1 MNEQPKNSLMLRLRP
16 LVFLLPGV
24 ITGLVILGTL
34 PTTQPILS
42 AIPER
47 LERISAEVTEAVVSP
62 LFEEAEPEDVEP
74 EELPQ
79 GPYTDGV
86 YTGSSQGYGG
96 LVTVQVTVENGRIAD
111 IEILS
116 APGETEPYIT
126 LARTIIGVVIDQ
138 QTWEVDAVSG
148 ATYSSRGILGAVQNA
163 LTGETVENEAP
174 AQTAPAGTTVQ
185 DSFTEPSSYKDGT
198 YYGSAE
204 GFGGSIQVEVVISG
218 GVITSIRIVSA
229 PYETAEYLN
238 RAKSVISSILSTGS
252 PNVDA
257 VSGATYSSTGIINA
271 VKRALSQAAIDGKEE
286 NPDLQDEEPDLS
298 IMPDEKL
305 VDGEYIGIGEGFGGE
320 IHVRVTVNEGRITEI
335 TVISAEDETPEYF
348 NRATGLIQQII
359 NGQSAAVDVVS
370 GATYSSQG
378 VLEAV
383 QNALKLAAGGDTIGP
398 DDSENHDSE
407 STGTEDIEQD
417 PNGPDD
423 SGEDKSETAKYQDGS
438 YIASG
443 WCSDEDG
450 EFLYGITVNVVI
462 EDGAIAAIEAIKT
475 ADESDDPELND
486 TYLGY
491 AVNGRTRIGVEY
503 AGIPAQI
510 LKKQGI
516 DEIDAVS
523 GATYSSEVIR
533 ELSGEALAKAVVTD
547 ETNEAGAA
555 TKDGIYTGSA
565 WCDDGGT
572 FRYLLTVTATVSD
585 GRIVSVDVVKTADE
599 SEDPE
604 DNDVYLNFAVNGR
617 TRRGITYVGVP
628 QQITDKQSA
637 DEIDA
642 VSGATYSSEA
652 IRNAALQALS
662 GGAPADADAG
672 YEENTM
678 TDADAESLV
687 DSVTEMPADA
697 EKQSDGAAAFAASDE
712 PEDPTEDEAAL
723 GTDNNVDTAEIDQE
737 ISEPPKE
744 SEPPKDEMDNAVE
757 YAEQEEPDHEAE

>member
-1 MNEQPKNSLMLRLRP
+1 MNEQSKNSLMLRLRP
-16 LVFLLPGV
+16 LVFLLPAV

-62 LFEEAEPEDVEP
+62 LFEEAEPEDAEP

-96 LVTVQVTVENGRIAD
+96 PVTVRVTVENGRITAVD
-111 IEILS
+111 ILS
-116 APGETEPYIT
+116 AEGETEPYIT
-126 LARTIIGVVIDQ
+126 LAGTIINIVIDQ
-138 QTWEVDAVSG
+138 QTWEIDAVSG
-148 ATYSSRGILGAVQNA
+148 ATYSSRGILGAIQNA

-174 AQTAPAGTTVQ
+174 VQPAPAGTTVQ

-198 YYGSAE
+198 YYGSAA
-204 GFGGSIQVEVVISG
+204 GFGGPIQVEVVISG

-238 RAKSVISSILSTGS
+238 RAKSVITSILSTGS

-320 IHVRVTVNEGRITEI
+320 IHVRVTVSEGRITEI
-335 TVISAEDETPEYF
+335 TVISAEYETPEYF

-378 VLEAV
+378 VLEGV
-383 QNALKLAAGGDTIGP
+383 QNALKMAAAGDTIGP
-398 DDSENHDSE
+398 DDSENRDPE
-407 STGTEDIEQD
+407 PAGTEDVEQD

-423 SGEDKSETAKYQDGS
+423 SGEDKSETAGYQDGS
-438 YIASG
+438 YTASK
-443 WCSDEDG
+443 WCGDG
-450 EFLYGITVNVVI
+450 DGTFRYEITVTVTI

-475 ADESDDPELND
+475 ADESDDPERND
-486 TYLGY
+486 TYMGY
-491 AVNGRTRIGVEY
+491 
-503 AGIPAQI
+503 
-510 LKKQGI
+510 
-516 DEIDAVS
+516 
-523 GATYSSEVIR
+523 
-533 ELSGEALAKAVVTD
+533 
-547 ETNEAGAA
+547 
-555 TKDGIYTGSA
+555 
-565 WCDDGGT
+565 
-572 FRYLLTVTATVSD
+572 
-585 GRIVSVDVVKTADE
+585 
-599 SEDPE
+599 
-604 DNDVYLNFAVNGR
+604 AVNGR

-628 QQITDKQSA
+628 QQIVDKQSA

-652 IRNAALQALS
+652 IRNAVVQALS
-662 GGAPADADAG
+662 GGAPEDADAG
-672 YEENTM
+672 CEENTM
-678 TDADAESLV
+678 TGAEAGCLV
-687 DSVTEMPADA
+687 DSVTEMCEEA
-697 EKQSDGAAAFAASDE
+697 EKQSDGAAAFEASDK
-712 PEDPTEDEAAL
+712 PEDPTEDAVL
-723 GTDNNVDTAEIDQE
+723 GTDLKEDIAEIDHE
-737 ISEPPKE
+737 TSEPSKDYA
-744 SEPPKDEMDNAVE
+744 PPKDEIDNAVE

>member
-24 ITGLVILGTL
+24 ITGLLILGTL

-96 LVTVQVTVENGRIAD
+96 LVTVQVTVENGRIAGM
-111 IEILS
+111 EILS

-126 LARTIIGVVIDQ
+126 LAQTIIGVVIDQ
-138 QTWEVDAVSG
+138 QTWEIDAVSG

-174 AQTAPAGTTVQ
+174 AQTAPAGTTAQ

-204 GFGGSIQVEVVISG
+204 GFGGAIQVEVVISG

-238 RAKSVISSILSTGS
+238 RAKSVITSILSTGS

-271 VKRALSQAAIDGKEE
+271 VKRALSQAAVDSEE
-286 NPDLQDEEPDLS
+286 ILPEDDPDAEEPEQETPGPEEPDQTLF
-298 IMPDEKL
+298 L
-305 VDGEYIGIGEGFGGE
+305 
-320 IHVRVTVNEGRITEI
+320 
-335 TVISAEDETPEYF
+335 
-348 NRATGLIQQII
+348 
-359 NGQSAAVDVVS
+359 
-370 GATYSSQG
+370 
-378 VLEAV
+378 
-383 QNALKLAAGGDTIGP
+383 
-398 DDSENHDSE
+398 
-407 STGTEDIEQD
+407 
-417 PNGPDD
+417 
-423 SGEDKSETAKYQDGS
+423 DGS
-438 YIASG
+438 YTASG
-443 WCSDEDG
+443 WCADEDG
-450 EFLYGITVNVVI
+450 TFRYEITVNVVI

-491 AVNGRTRIGVEY
+491 AVNGRTRNGLEY

-547 ETNEAGAA
+547 ETSEAGAA
-555 TKDGIYTGSA
+555 IEDGVYTGSA

-585 GRIVSVDVVKTADE
+585 GRIVSVDVVKTTDE

-617 TRRGITYVGVP
+617 TRRGITYSGVP
-628 QQITDKQSA
+628 QQIIDKQSA

-652 IRNAALQALS
+652 IRNAVLEALS
-662 GGAPADADAG
+662 GSAPADADAG
-672 YEENTM
+672 YEGNTM
-678 TDADAESLV
+678 TDEDAESLI
-687 DSVTEMPADA
+687 DSVTEIPVEA
-697 EKQSDGAAAFAASDE
+697 EKQCDGAAAFEASDE
-712 PEDPTEDEAAL
+712 PEDHIEEDVVLGADREEEIAAIEQA
-723 GTDNNVDTAEIDQE
+723 V
-737 ISEPPKE
+737 
-744 SEPPKDEMDNAVE
+744 SEPPKDYALPMDERNNAVG
-757 YAEQEEPDHEAE
+757 YTEQEEPDHEAE